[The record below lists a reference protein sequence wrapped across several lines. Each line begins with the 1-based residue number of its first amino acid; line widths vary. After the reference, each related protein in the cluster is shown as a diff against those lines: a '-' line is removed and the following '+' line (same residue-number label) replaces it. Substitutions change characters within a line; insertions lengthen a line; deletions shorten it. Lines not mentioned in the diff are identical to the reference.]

1 MSETD
6 TRPPHR
12 GLKKGLYLIPT
23 LFTAANVAMGYLAVL
38 WSIRGFQ
45 VSELDPALA
54 AGYFN
59 SAGLAIGLAILFDT
73 IDGRVA
79 RATRTATEIGVQF
92 DSLADVLTFGIAPTA
107 LMYGW
112 AIAPTFPENSPGHNL
127 GVFVLFAFLMCG
139 AFRLARFNLQ
149 ATRPRVLIEG
159 ATKLDKKA
167 FVGLPI
173 PPAGGLLAALVHFA
187 PAPLSTYGPLAAQFY
202 TYALMGLVAVL
213 SILMVS
219 TIRYSSMKGAGKG
232 RQAFLLILLLAGM
245 GMAIWFYSEY
255 ALLGIAAL
263 YVSHG
268 VVWWVF
274 RFLNRFKSSPPAD
287 AAA

>member
-1 MSETD
+1 
-6 TRPPHR
+6 
-12 GLKKGLYLIPT
+12 
-23 LFTAANVAMGYLAVL
+23 
-38 WSIRGFQ
+38 
-45 VSELDPALA
+45 
-54 AGYFN
+54 
-59 SAGLAIGLAILFDT
+59 
-73 IDGRVA
+73 
-79 RATRTATEIGVQF
+79 
-92 DSLADVLTFGIAPTA
+92 
-107 LMYGW
+107 
-112 AIAPTFPENSPGHNL
+112 
-127 GVFVLFAFLMCG
+127 
-139 AFRLARFNLQ
+139 
-149 ATRPRVLIEG
+149 
-159 ATKLDKKA
+159 
-167 FVGLPI
+167 
-173 PPAGGLLAALVHFA
+173 
-187 PAPLSTYGPLAAQFY
+187 
-202 TYALMGLVAVL
+202 MGLVAVL